1 MKNKLT
7 NDLSLL
13 EEMIKDKN
21 SKYKV
26 DPFWKNY
33 EYSNIAKIKHFDFLT
48 TKKSVVFFD
57 GTYILIFW
65 RKIRSP

>member
-13 EEMIKDKN
+13 EEMIKDQN

-33 EYSNIAKIKHFDFLT
+33 EYSNVTKIIVAIIIEPPIINSFAC
-48 TKKSVVFFD
+48 FFKNSLFI
-57 GTYILIFW
+57 T
-65 RKIRSP
+65 